1 MPEIEVPG
9 HSRAVAAAY
18 PEILC
23 DYIDPGKHELSQNS
37 WCAANERGYE
47 ILGDILK
54 EVAGLFPC
62 PYIHIGGDEVEMEY
76 WENCRRCTGL
86 MKEKHFEK
94 PAEVQNY
101 FIHRVA
107 ELVEAAGK
115 KMGGWSEIMDGGELP
130 SGTVVFS
137 WIGLDHGI
145 AAARKGLPVVMMLF
159 TANLIEDLK
168 RRDFNN
174 AFVHTHRSD
183 DGLIISD
190 CPQQISGFGAHIP
203 VQ

>member
-1 MPEIEVPG
+1 M
-9 HSRAVAAAY
+9 
-18 PEILC
+18 
-23 DYIDPGKHELSQNS
+23 SQNS

-145 AAARKGLPVVMMLF
+145 AAARKGLPVVMMPGEYCYFDMGQTPLEQW
-159 TANLIEDLK
+159 TLLG
-168 RRDFNN
+168 RD
-174 AFVHTHRSD
+174 
-183 DGLIISD
+183 
-190 CPQQISGFGAHIP
+190 GAYRESICF
-203 VQ
+203 

>member
-1 MPEIEVPG
+1 MPG

-115 KMGGWSEIMDGGELP
+115 KMGGWSEIMAEE
-130 SGTVVFS
+130 
-137 WIGLDHGI
+137 
-145 AAARKGLPVVMMLF
+145 
-159 TANLIEDLK
+159 NC
-168 RRDFNN
+168 RR
-174 AFVHTHRSD
+174 VR
-183 DGLIISD
+183 
-190 CPQQISGFGAHIP
+190 
-203 VQ
+203 

>member
-1 MPEIEVPG
+1 
-9 HSRAVAAAY
+9 
-18 PEILC
+18 
-23 DYIDPGKHELSQNS
+23 
-37 WCAANERGYE
+37 
-47 ILGDILK
+47 
-54 EVAGLFPC
+54 
-62 PYIHIGGDEVEMEY
+62 MEY

-145 AAARKGLPVVMMLF
+145 AAAPVSYTHLLRYVLQIPISEQNASPNMPL
-159 TANLIEDLK
+159 NP
-168 RRDFNN
+168 RD
-174 AFVHTHRSD
+174 
-183 DGLIISD
+183 
-190 CPQQISGFGAHIP
+190 
-203 VQ
+203 